1 MAAIEITGT
10 GGGATSPAGADTN
23 VQYNDNGVFGG
34 TNEFNFDG
42 SNVGVGVAAGGKK
55 FKVYTDSDQCIATFG
70 NDTTGAGITFTD
82 TTTTDDETVGVG
94 AFGDLLCLR
103 GGGNTA
109 GTIQLSNSTIDC
121 KSNEL
126 VNFIPRSLNVST
138 NLNIDSGNY
147 TTYLSA
153 ILKVTGAI
161 TITVDNTVVDDFNV
175 SIVQIDAN
183 QCTFAA
189 GGTLTLQNRQGHT
202 QTAGQWA
209 TTTLYVTGTNLVLAG
224 DTA

>member
-1 MAAIEITGT
+1 MTKINIQSPGGGGGTPLPEGNLQIKDGLPIDATLQTVSDQSANDSALQISTDKVKAESSEQCPLEVESTGT
-10 GGGATSPAGADTN
+10 GGGIALL
-23 VQYNDNGVFGG
+23 DN
-34 TNEFNFDG
+34 
-42 SNVGVGVAAGGKK
+42 
-55 FKVYTDSDQCIATFG
+55 
-70 NDTTGAGITFTD
+70 
-82 TTTTDDETVGVG
+82 TTTDNESVGIG

-103 GGGNTA
+103 GGGNPA
-109 GTIQLSNSTIDC
+109 GTMQLSNSTIDC
-121 KSNEL
+121 QSNEL
-126 VNFIPRSLNVST
+126 VNFIPRSLNVTT
-138 NLNIDSGNY
+138 NLNITSANF

-153 ILKVTGAI
+153 VIKVTGAI

-175 SIVQIDAN
+175 SIVQMDAN

-209 TTTLYVTGTNLVLAG
+209 TTTLYVTGTNLILAG